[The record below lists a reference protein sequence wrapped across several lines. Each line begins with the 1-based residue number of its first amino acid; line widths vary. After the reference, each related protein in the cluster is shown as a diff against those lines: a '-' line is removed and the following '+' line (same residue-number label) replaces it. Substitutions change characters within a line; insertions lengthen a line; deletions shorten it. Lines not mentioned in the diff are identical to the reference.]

1 MATIPQGKT
10 THLPSKDGSGKQK
23 FTIRQIAT
31 GEWEVI
37 WLSNYALVD
46 SWDEARET
54 LEAWRIGFAL

>member
-23 FTIRQIAT
+23 FVIRQIAS

-37 WLSNYALVD
+37 WLSNYALV
-46 SWDEARET
+46 SSYDEAREC
-54 LEAWRIGFAL
+54 LETWRLNFAL